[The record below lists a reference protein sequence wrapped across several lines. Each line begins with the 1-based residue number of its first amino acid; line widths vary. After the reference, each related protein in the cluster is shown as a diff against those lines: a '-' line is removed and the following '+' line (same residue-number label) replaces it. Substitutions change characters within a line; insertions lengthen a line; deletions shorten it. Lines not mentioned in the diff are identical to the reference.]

1 MTNLTKIRNFKELVK
16 KLGGHHTKDA
26 ESMYYDCSGGE
37 STMAT
42 ECFIE
47 RYKGDVCFTQ
57 LASGEP
63 SYESKENVGSNNC
76 SGGYQCLFKIG

>member
-1 MTNLTKIRNFKELVK
+1 MTNLAKIRSFKELVK

-26 ESMYYDCSGGE
+26 DSMYYNFSGGE

-47 RYKGDVCFTQ
+47 RYKGDVCATY
-57 LASGEP
+57 LANGIP
-63 SYESKENVGSNNC
+63 SYVANERVGSLNC
-76 SGGYQCLFKIG
+76 SGGY